1 MPQQTSEQATQ
12 PASTTCRSDQ
22 MRAELS
28 AQEKRGMAKY
38 ATDEPSE
45 NWGEDFWRRFSRWND
60 ELQAYQ
66 RQEHAELTAPSAAG
80 GARGARP

>member
-1 MPQQTSEQATQ
+1 MIETQ
-12 PASTTCRSDQ
+12 RRSSAD
-22 MRAELS
+22 MAAELK
-28 AQEKRGMAKY
+28 AQEIRAMERY

-45 NWGEDFWRRFSRWND
+45 NWGDEFWRRFSRWND